1 MKSRKHSFV
10 LGVGALVLIGTLL
23 TFSLPQM
30 VIAADFALKDLAG
43 NIHFGPVR
51 LHPYFSVQGFYTDN
65 IFLEDTNEKEDWK
78 LVYIPGITVQVPFHK
93 KRHLFQFD
101 YRAEIIRHEDFSNYD
116 MENHRASALF
126 KFRFPWGLD
135 LTVGDE
141 FIKSATWPDYEGD
154 TLDDYFYNDA
164 KIEGVYKLGER
175 YRLKMHYE
183 NVIKE
188 FPDWTILDSY
198 MRNEVA
204 IDLYYRFLPKT
215 NVMVEYKIFYH
226 DNDDRQ
232 YLSTDNLNNHIWVG
246 LAWEPG
252 ARLKGEIKGGFV
264 SRQYAEYGRNENTI
278 GMKADLTYFLGN
290 YTSFRLEATR
300 EIIATEI
307 TDEDVFY
314 GTHFI
319 RTGGA
324 LSVKYMFPFLSHGF
338 HKVSAIA
345 KGFYYDDEY
354 REKGMYANRRHDNQ
368 YGGSAEIDLEIWER
382 LGFKVMYRYIDNDSN
397 FKVED
402 YREHRFMGQISLTL

>member
-1 MKSRKHSFV
+1 MESRKHSFV
-10 LGVGALVLIGTLL
+10 ILGVSILIVAVFI
-23 TFSLPQM
+23 FSLPQM
-30 VIAADFALKDLAG
+30 AIAAGFTIKDLAG
-43 NIHFGPVR
+43 NIHVGPVR

-65 IFLEDTNEKEDWK
+65 IFLEHTNEKEDWT
-78 LVYIPGITVQVPFHK
+78 LVYIPGITVQIPFYQ

-101 YRAEIIRHEDFSNYD
+101 YRAEIIRHLDFSYYD

-154 TLDDYFYNDA
+154 SLDDYFYNDF

-175 YRLKMHYE
+175 YKLKMYYE
-183 NVIKE
+183 NVLKE
-188 FPDWTILDSY
+188 FWDWTILDSY
-198 MRNEVA
+198 IRNEAA

-215 NVMVEYKIFYH
+215 NVLIEYRIFYH

-232 YLSTDNLNNHIWVG
+232 YLSTDNLNNHVWVG
-246 LAWEPG
+246 LTWEPG

-264 SRQYAEYGRNENTI
+264 SRVYEEYGRDESTI
-278 GMKADLTYFLGN
+278 GIMADLTYYLSN
-290 YTSFRLEATR
+290 YLSFRLEGTR

-307 TDEDVFY
+307 TNEDVFY

-324 LSVKYMFPFLSHGF
+324 LSAKYMFPFLSHGY

-354 REKGMYANRRHDNQ
+354 REKGMFTKYRHDSQ
-368 YGGSAEIDLEIWER
+368 YGGSAEINLEIWER
-382 LGFKVMYRYIDNDSN
+382 LGIKAMYRFIDNDSN
-397 FKVED
+397 FEIEN
-402 YREHRFMGQISLTL
+402 YQEHRFFGQISLTL